1 MSTCQ
6 LQLSYIYYSLCEIRY
21 RTFVPLIGPDT
32 VCPHGSDLRR
42 CLLPPR
48 QSGDTA
54 TPSTLNPPTP
64 PAPKLPVYNSTMFN
78 RSNLPSVPNPFG
90 SGGQRPSPQGYS
102 NPNQA
107 PPRYDNGLVPVSSA
121 GDSRDYDVPMTDA
134 SAITR
139 GYGAPPPSMGR
150 SPQQMPGRPPVGRPT
165 GGPSWML
172 NPSKSPNENYTFG
185 NLYVSHPG
193 YLPMNSDLFQALPYH
208 PRISPLPETV
218 PTSSFSSMTS
228 MSSPPALSR
237 ASLQGS
243 LACQT
248 PSGHGRTL
256 V

>member
-1 MSTCQ
+1 
-6 LQLSYIYYSLCEIRY
+6 
-21 RTFVPLIGPDT
+21 
-32 VCPHGSDLRR
+32 
-42 CLLPPR
+42 
-48 QSGDTA
+48 
-54 TPSTLNPPTP
+54 
-64 PAPKLPVYNSTMFN
+64 MFN

-107 PPRYDNGLVPVSSA
+107 PPRYDNGLAPVSSA

-134 SAITR
+134 STVTR

-150 SPQQMPGRPPVGRPT
+150 SPQQMPARPPAGRPG

-185 NLYVSHPG
+185 NLYVSHSSC
-193 YLPMNSDLFQALPYH
+193 LPINTDISQVLPYR
-208 PRISPLPETV
+208 PRISPLLETV

-237 ASLQGS
+237 ASLPDL

-248 PSGHGRTL
+248 LSGHGQTS